1 MPLIQIS
8 VFEVCFAIRLNSYFG
23 KHKRKAVSEKKVGIE
38 SVVGKLVGSAIGRQK
53 PQIKLIDYNITV
65 ALLVE
70 GGGQVP
76 RIEQVQ
82 ITWIDWIL

>member
-1 MPLIQIS
+1 M
-8 VFEVCFAIRLNSYFG
+8 
-23 KHKRKAVSEKKVGIE
+23 SEKKVGIE

-53 PQIKLIDYNITV
+53 PEFTCKLIDYSIAV